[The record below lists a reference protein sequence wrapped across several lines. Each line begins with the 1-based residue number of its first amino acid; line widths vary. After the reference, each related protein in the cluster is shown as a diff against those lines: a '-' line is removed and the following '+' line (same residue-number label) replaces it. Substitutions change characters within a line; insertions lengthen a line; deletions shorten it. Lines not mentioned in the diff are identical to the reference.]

1 MNEAPY
7 HCPLSFASLQLKD
20 LLHAL
25 SPLDHLIY
33 LNNNGQPFIACCA
46 QKYFMVQDGQI
57 QAFKRVDIEQYQA
70 DIAKLILELEQTP
83 DIKANEFSGVM
94 LGLLAMITLLNSI
107 PNTRSCLNLAYL
119 SVSLILILSLK
130 LINGYSIAMIRK
142 QQIFSIIF
150 KIY

>member
-46 QKYFMVQDGQI
+46 QKYFMVQDGQT
-57 QAFKRVDIEQYQA
+57 QSFKRVDIEQYQA

-83 DIKANEFSGVM
+83 DIKANEFSG
-94 LGLLAMITLLNSI
+94 
-107 PNTRSCLNLAYL
+107 
-119 SVSLILILSLK
+119 
-130 LINGYSIAMIRK
+130 GYVGFIGYDYAA
-142 QQIFSIIF
+142 
-150 KIY
+150 

>member
-20 LLHAL
+20 LLYAL

-57 QAFKRVDIEQYQA
+57 QSFKRVDIEQYQA
-70 DIAKLILELEQTP
+70 DIAELILELEQTP
-83 DIKANEFSGVM
+83 DIKANKFSGAM
-94 LGLLAMITLLNSI
+94 LGLLAMITLLDSTPSTQNE
-107 PNTRSCLNLAYL
+107 LNLAYL

-130 LINGYSIAMIRK
+130 LINGYSIVMICK
-142 QQIFSIIF
+142 QKIFSIIF